1 VKTAEVGDLSILI
14 VIMTIGLYTINII
27 FFTILFLGM
36 GWGRWVG
43 LSGVGISWLRR
54 GEGWGQGAGAGGER
68 VQKVLREDSCIRTYL
83 VKADF
88 LSRRSASCHVARCC
102 VASLRM

>member
-1 VKTAEVGDLSILI
+1 MGGSEWGGDQLAEE
-14 VIMTIGLYTINII
+14 
-27 FFTILFLGM
+27 
-36 GWGRWVG
+36 GW
-43 LSGVGISWLRR
+43 
-54 GEGWGQGAGAGGER
+54 GWGQGAGAGGER